1 MLSRAISASLST
13 SLSVALSATPVSLL
27 CYHNIIAPLRQHY
40 CPATT
45 TSLPCYGNIIV
56 LLRQHRC
63 PATATSLS
71 CYGNIMLLLFNALSW
86 LFSGLVVK
94 LIEPIKV
101 KKWVSIVR
109 LCEFFERLEYGLCEN
124 WAVLSADY
132 VKNKGVY
139 AVDYVKSAIF
149 AHIINESEYG

>member
-1 MLSRAISASLST
+1 M
-13 SLSVALSATPVSLL
+13 
-27 CYHNIIAPLRQHY
+27 
-40 CPATT
+40 
-45 TSLPCYGNIIV
+45 
-56 LLRQHRC
+56 
-63 PATATSLS
+63 
-71 CYGNIMLLLFNALSW
+71 LLFNALSW

-109 LCEFFERLEYGLCEN
+109 LCEFFERLEYGLCEFFERLEYGLCEN